1 MDVVDAISALD
12 RDARDRPREDAVME
26 HVELPASETAS

>member
-12 RDARDRPREDAVME
+12 TDARDRPTADVVIE
-26 HVELPASETAS
+26 HVDPV